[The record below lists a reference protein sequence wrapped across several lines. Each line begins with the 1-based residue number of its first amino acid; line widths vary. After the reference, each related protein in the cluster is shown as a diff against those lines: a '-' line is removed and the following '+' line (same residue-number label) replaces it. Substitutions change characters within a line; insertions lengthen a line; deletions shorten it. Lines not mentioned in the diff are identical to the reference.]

1 MQNIL
6 TLAQHIK
13 LLILD
18 VDGVLTDGRL
28 YFTADGQELK
38 VFNTL
43 DGHGIKQLQKSGVA
57 VAIITGRQS
66 PAVEKRARDLGI
78 NYCYQ
83 GQENKRIP
91 FSDLTNKLNVSPN
104 EIAYAGDDLPDL
116 PIMKK
121 VGLSIAPPNAHS
133 SVLRHAHMIT
143 QARGGEGAVREIC
156 DLILQA
162 QNKLSA
168 YEEEY
173 LQS

>member
-1 MQNIL
+1 MQAL
-6 TLAQHIK
+6 LALAKPIK

-28 YFTADGQELK
+28 YFTPEGQELK

-43 DGHGIKQLQKSGVA
+43 DGHGIKQLQKSGV
-57 VAIITGRQS
+57 VVGIITGRQS

-78 NYCYQ
+78 IHCYQ

-91 FSDLTNKLNVSPN
+91 FEDLRNKLKLDLT

-121 VGLSIAPPNAHS
+121 VGFSIATSNAHTT
-133 SVLRHAHMIT
+133 VIRHAHMTT
-143 QARGGEGAVREIC
+143 QARGGEGAVREMC
-156 DLILQA
+156 DFIMQA
-162 QNKLSA
+162 QNTLQIH
-168 YEEEY
+168 EEEY
-173 LQS
+173 LQ

>member
-1 MQNIL
+1 MQHIL
-6 TLAQHIK
+6 TLAQDIK

-28 YFTADGQELK
+28 YFTPDGQELK

-78 NYCYQ
+78 AHCYQ

-91 FSDLTNKLNVSPN
+91 FEDLLNKLTLSLS

-116 PIMKK
+116 PIMQK
-121 VGLSIAPPNAHS
+121 VGLSIAVANAHAT
-133 SVLRHAHMIT
+133 VIKHAHMTT

-156 DLILQA
+156 DLIMHA
-162 QNKLSA
+162 QNTLSSN
-168 YEEEY
+168 EDGY
-173 LQS
+173 LS

>member
-1 MQNIL
+1 MQDIMA
-6 TLAQHIK
+6 LAKEIK

-28 YFTADGQELK
+28 YFTPDGQELK

-78 NYCYQ
+78 VHCYQ

-91 FSDLTNKLNVSPN
+91 FEDLIKKLNLPLS

-121 VGLSIAPPNAHS
+121 VGLSIAVANAHIT
-133 SVLRHAHMIT
+133 VTQHAHMT
-143 QARGGEGAVREIC
+143 TRSRGGEGAVREIC
-156 DLILQA
+156 DLIMQA
-162 QNKLSA
+162 QNTLSLC
-168 YEEEY
+168 EEGY
-173 LQS
+173 LS